1 MKIKKIGHCC
11 LLIKTNNITILTD
24 PGNFS
29 VDQNLIIG
37 IDVILITHEHA
48 DHFHIDSLKIIL
60 KNNPQVKIITNSG
73 VGEKLNELNI
83 QHIVLEDL
91 NKININNISI
101 EAFNAKH
108 EEIFSEVGQVQNTAY
123 LIDNTLFYPGDSFHN
138 PTKKVDILALPVAGP
153 WCRISDAI
161 KYALSIKPNKVF
173 PVHDG
178 MLQKDRIGSYH
189 KVPEKILS
197 ENGIEFVV
205 ISEGDEKEF

>member
-178 MLQKDRIGSYH
+178 MLQKDRIGGMTCYH
-189 KVPEKILS
+189 
-197 ENGIEFVV
+197 
-205 ISEGDEKEF
+205 

>member
-1 MKIKKIGHCC
+1 MVEPIKAKLINPNFWILNIGGEKIGHITKNGNI
-11 LLIKTNNITILTD
+11 IK
-24 PGNFS
+24 
-29 VDQNLIIG
+29 
-37 IDVILITHEHA
+37 
-48 DHFHIDSLKIIL
+48 LK
-60 KNNPQVKIITNSG
+60 T
-73 VGEKLNELNI
+73 
-83 QHIVLEDL
+83 
-91 NKININNISI
+91 
-101 EAFNAKH
+101 KH